1 MRVGFA
7 ELDITPPRGW
17 EMPGGSRR
25 AFHEGAVH
33 DPCKV
38 RATVFDD
45 GAEQVA
51 LVSVDAVIVPRGLV
65 RSARAQINACCGI
78 PPTSV
83 MIAATHSHSAG
94 PLGFYERGQFDHA
107 PEWIQRLAYEQSPCA
122 DAGYIGHVKKQIV
135 SAVSEAWVSRME
147 VQCGVAKG
155 CEPKAAFNRRFRMR
169 NGLTYTFPGQGNPDI
184 ISQAGPIDPEV
195 GVLGAWDHEGRLRG
209 CIVNYACHLTS
220 KPGGTSADWVFYLE
234 QVIRAGLGSEVVVL
248 FLNGAC
254 GDITPVDTLGRYQ
267 NQIGEKWARR
277 IGARVGAEAIKA
289 LLDAVPGEMTPV
301 CARVT
306 QLNIPRRRPNPERV
320 EQASRLLMDG
330 IPHEETS
337 ERFFAREIVLLDA
350 RLEQEPEAE
359 VEVQA
364 IQIGPTVLLAC
375 QGELFCELGLKLKAS
390 NPFPFAFPVSLANG
404 FCGYLPTVEAMS
416 ATGGGYETRLTSHS
430 NLVIGAGDKIVE
442 ALAGLAADLTPGSMP
457 EPPCA
462 PGFTS
467 AWSFGNVPAEG

>member
-1 MRVGFA
+1 MRAGFA
-7 ELDITPPRGW
+7 ERDITPPRGL

-45 GAEQVA
+45 GTEQVA
-51 LVSVDAVIVPRGLV
+51 LVSVDAVIVPQTLV
-65 RSARAQINACCGI
+65 QSVREQIKIRYGI
-78 PPTSV
+78 HPSSV

-94 PLGFYERGQFDHA
+94 PLGFYERGRFDHA

-122 DAGYIGHVKKQIV
+122 DTGYIRHVSEQIV
-135 SAVSEAWVSRME
+135 SAVSEAWAIRME

-155 CEPKAAFNRRFRMR
+155 CETKAAFTRRFRMR

-184 ISQAGPIDPEV
+184 ISQAGPIDPDV
-195 GVLGAWDHEGRLRG
+195 GVLGVWDHEGRLLG

-220 KPGGTSADWVFYLE
+220 KPGGTSADWVYYLE
-234 QVIRAGLGSEVVVL
+234 QVIRAGLGSDVVVL

-289 LLDAVPGEMTPV
+289 LLDAVPGAMAPV

-306 QLNIPRRRPNPERV
+306 QLNIPRRRPSSERV
-320 EQASRLLMDG
+320 EQAGLLLMDG
-330 IPHEETS
+330 SSREGTS

-350 RLEQEPEAE
+350 ILAQEPEAG

-364 IQIGPTVLLAC
+364 IQIGPAVLLAC
-375 QGELFCELGLKLKAS
+375 PGELFCELGLKLKAS
-390 NPFPFAFPVSLANG
+390 NQFAFVFPVSLANG
-404 FCGYLPTVEAMS
+404 FCGYLPTIEAMS

-430 NLVIGAGDKIVE
+430 NLEIGAGEKIVE
-442 ALAGLAADLTPGSMP
+442 TLGAMAADLTPGPLP
-457 EPPCA
+457 ELPCP
-462 PGFTS
+462 PGFTK
-467 AWSFGNVPAEG
+467 AWNFGNVPAEC